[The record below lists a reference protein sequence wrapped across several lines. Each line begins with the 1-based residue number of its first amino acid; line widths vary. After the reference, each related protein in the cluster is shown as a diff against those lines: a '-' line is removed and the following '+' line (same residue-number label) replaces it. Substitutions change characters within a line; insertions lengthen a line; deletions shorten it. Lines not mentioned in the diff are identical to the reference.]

1 MKYLFTLLLSTNVKE
16 QRRINVCVDKA
27 RVLAATSRMGVWS
40 ALIMFCAR
48 VSYDNRLTKYSAN
61 CVGVPPSIVP
71 HEKWPI
77 RIVPEQ
83 MRAVRVITLC
93 FRYKYDKKFAVK
105 KLKFSLPPS

>member
-1 MKYLFTLLLSTNVKE
+1 MRERFIYAVAFYLME

-27 RVLAATSRMGVWS
+27 RVLVATSRMGVWS